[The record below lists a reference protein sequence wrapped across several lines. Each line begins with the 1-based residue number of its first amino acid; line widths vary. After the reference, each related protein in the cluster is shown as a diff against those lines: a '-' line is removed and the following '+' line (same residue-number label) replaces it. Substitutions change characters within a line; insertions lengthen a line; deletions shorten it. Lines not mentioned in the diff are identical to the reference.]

1 MSEDKTRSRDV
12 ILCLIFAVYIG
23 LFIYLGM
30 YAIPCGDDY
39 GSMWGIEHNG
49 AMRQVIDLY
58 NGTAKGFPG
67 VPRVTSVAVTSVLL
81 SLFSLEG
88 LYWVYPLFTALTYLM
103 AVYFLV
109 SSVFPSITF
118 RKKILSVLTVSAIT
132 LAIHCELSGL
142 LYEISV
148 EHYFWS
154 TSLMLLSLALSVK
167 SLTRGG
173 VLLFLL
179 TTAVVFF
186 TGLSLETTVIFQGAF
201 AFFATLYFLLITQDK
216 PKAVKAGTFWIVSII
231 AFLIMYLSPGV
242 MHHRLIKMAFIPHII
257 RAFAVTVAF
266 GFFTAVKFFVK
277 PVVYVFLLFIPD
289 ILIRSKLNVKGWHI
303 VLTVIFVAAL
313 NQFIGGWATG
323 SGLEFRGESLALWMM
338 GLVWVFMWSF
348 CYGGKLSEKT
358 KLYPFRWM
366 LLVIS
371 LLISSNFIRGVQDIS
386 IVKDYRGEHENM
398 LRLTQEQVSA
408 GELDVYVP
416 ISEVSPKILKQARW
430 RPSPHVGYSNVEY
443 SMYYGLKS
451 LTALPEAML
460 EDKAIMSR
468 WKQGNISDFLKL
480 AEVNELYS
488 LIAGEIYDPHFAG
501 IDGVPSDNE
510 KAIYWYT
517 KAADMGNIQACRR
530 LTRLYVL
537 YDKSSGHYIKAG
549 MWFVRSELPLIRP

>member
-173 VLLFLL
+173 GI
-179 TTAVVFF
+179 T
-186 TGLSLETTVIFQGAF
+186 IFAD
-201 AFFATLYFLLITQDK
+201 Y
-216 PKAVKAGTFWIVSII
+216 
-231 AFLIMYLSPGV
+231 
-242 MHHRLIKMAFIPHII
+242 
-257 RAFAVTVAF
+257 
-266 GFFTAVKFFVK
+266 
-277 PVVYVFLLFIPD
+277 
-289 ILIRSKLNVKGWHI
+289 
-303 VLTVIFVAAL
+303 
-313 NQFIGGWATG
+313 
-323 SGLEFRGESLALWMM
+323 SG
-338 GLVWVFMWSF
+338 
-348 CYGGKLSEKT
+348 C
-358 KLYPFRWM
+358 
-366 LLVIS
+366 
-371 LLISSNFIRGVQDIS
+371 
-386 IVKDYRGEHENM
+386 
-398 LRLTQEQVSA
+398 
-408 GELDVYVP
+408 
-416 ISEVSPKILKQARW
+416 
-430 RPSPHVGYSNVEY
+430 
-443 SMYYGLKS
+443 
-451 LTALPEAML
+451 
-460 EDKAIMSR
+460 
-468 WKQGNISDFLKL
+468 
-480 AEVNELYS
+480 
-488 LIAGEIYDPHFAG
+488 
-501 IDGVPSDNE
+501 
-510 KAIYWYT
+510 
-517 KAADMGNIQACRR
+517 
-530 LTRLYVL
+530 VL
-537 YDKSSGHYIKAG
+537 Y
-549 MWFVRSELPLIRP
+549 RSES